1 MYSLRVL
8 PGAALIFWSASL
20 MFAQEKP
27 SAPSLL
33 PKVVSLSGGNA
44 EEKSNSCKPLEL
56 LTAKE
61 LTFHQRTCFYGQ
73 KLLSKGML
81 GRATLFNGFAQFRNS
96 PDMKDDGLNEF
107 ARRFSI
113 YYARRTAQSTGELL
127 AGYLNHEDPRF
138 RLSQEHGFWKR
149 TRSAIANVLVT
160 TNQDGNSR
168 PALAPIAGAF
178 GSGLVGV
185 ACYRTN
191 NTWEDGFRRTGFSYS
206 TYFATALF
214 REFQPEL
221 SSYASHFF
229 HKRR

>member
-1 MYSLRVL
+1 L
-8 PGAALIFWSASL
+8 
-20 MFAQEKP
+20 
-27 SAPSLL
+27 
-33 PKVVSLSGGNA
+33 LSGGNA
-44 EEKSNSCKPLEL
+44 DEESSSCKPLEL
-56 LTAKE
+56 LTVKE

-81 GRATLFNGFAQFRNS
+81 GRAALFSGFAQFKNS
-96 PDMKDDGLNEF
+96 PDMADDGLSEF

-149 TRSAIANVLVT
+149 TRSAFASVPVT

-191 NTWEDGFRRTGFSYS
+191 NSWEDGFRRTGFSYS
-206 TYFATALF
+206 KYFATAFF